1 MNVVLNVESHTVY
14 QGHGS
19 APCPFHTKSMTGAG
33 MEVRKGYVEHIVFR
47 NNDNGYTVFQ
57 LVSEE
62 EELTCVG
69 LFSVLAE
76 GELVQVSGYM
86 KEHPLYGEQLQV
98 EQYELLAPEDETA
111 MERYLGSGAIKGI
124 GAAMAARIVRRF
136 KGDTFRIIEEE
147 PERLAEVKGI
157 SEKKAIEIS
166 AQMEEKKDLR
176 QAMMF
181 LTQYGIS
188 VPLAVKIYQQYGNR
202 TYQVVEENPYRLA
215 DDISGIGFKIADEI
229 ASRIGIHTDSDY
241 RIRSGLLY
249 VLLQATG
256 EGHTCLP
263 KEDLLHR
270 ASALLGVEEEQMET
284 QLMNLCMDRKLV
296 MKEQNGKVMVW
307 YGQYYYM
314 ELNVAKMLHDLNL
327 ECEMEESQ
335 IVKKLSK
342 VEKQASITL
351 DEMQRKAVVEAVKN
365 GVLVITGGPGT
376 GKTTTINAI
385 IRYFETEDMEILLA
399 APTGRAA
406 KRMTEATGWEAVTIH
421 RLLELSGV
429 PSDDR
434 STASFERNEENP
446 LEADVI
452 IIDEMSMVDIF
463 LMNALLKAV
472 SVGTRLILVGDI
484 NQLPSV
490 GPSCV
495 LKDIIRAGSCPVVQ
509 LTRIFRQASQSDI
522 IVNAHKINRGEH
534 VTLDNKSRDFF
545 FLQRQDPNVIL
556 RVVLALVQEKM
567 PRYVDARP
575 TDIQVLTPMRKG
587 SLGVENLNEML
598 QRYLNPPSP
607 EKNEKETARGRFRE
621 GDKVMQIKN
630 NYQIEWE
637 ARNRYGIAID
647 KGTGIFNG
655 DMGIVQ
661 QIDLLAETME
671 VLFDDYRTVTYSFQM
686 LEELELAYAVTI
698 HKSQGSEYPAVV
710 IPLLTGPRMLMNRNL
725 LYTAV
730 TRARSCVTLVGS
742 PETFAQMIDNASE
755 QTRYSGLYD
764 RIREVEGCE

>member
-1 MNVVLNVESHTVY
+1 MVLNVESHTVY

-490 GPSCV
+490 GPGCV

-522 IVNAHKINRGEH
+522 IVNAHKINRGEY

>member
-490 GPSCV
+490 GPGCV

-534 VTLDNKSRDFF
+534 VILDNKSRDFF